1 MGKIVVSEFVSIDG
15 VMEAPGG
22 EPGYKHTGW
31 VGRFPDEGQF
41 AYKFEEVMQHDA
53 LLVGRVTYES
63 FAGAWPTYE
72 GEFADRMNSMPKFV
86 VSNSLQSADW
96 NNTTILRGDA
106 IEAVTKLKAEFD
118 GTLGVGGSHTLVQ
131 ALKEHDLIDEYRL
144 MIVPI
149 VLGSGFRLFEN
160 AEDALTLRVTDVRQ
174 FGSIVN
180 LTYEPVR
187 ESSSEPADIDA
198 QREWQAKKVRDTSE
212 RR

>member
-1 MGKIVVSEFVSIDG
+1 MGQITISEFVSMDS

-31 VGRFPDEGQF
+31 VSLFPDAGQF
-41 AYKFEEVMQHDA
+41 AYKFDEVTTHDA

-72 GEFADRMNSMPKFV
+72 GEFADRMNGMPKFV
-86 VSNSLQSADW
+86 VSNTLQSADW
-96 NNTTILRGDA
+96 TNSTILSGDPVEE
-106 IEAVTKLKAEFD
+106 ITKLKASFD
-118 GTLGVGGSHTLVQ
+118 GKLLVGGSHTLIQ

-144 MIVPI
+144 MVFPI
-149 VLGSGFRLFEN
+149 VLGSGFRLFES
-160 AEDALTLRVTDVRQ
+160 ADETATMDLVDVKQ

-180 LTYEPVR
+180 LTYH
-187 ESSSEPADIDA
+187 PA
-198 QREWQAKKVRDTSE
+198 